1 MIIQRKQRTVLLE
14 LLLLLLLFL
23 GETVHDTPVLQQFVA
38 FVVLNRTTTLQL
50 AFELW
55 KMSLDLERVSGK
67 HVQRFDAG
75 DVQNWLASSLDRT
88 LGDMLEHRAFSFD
101 ILCFADAEHSHVQ
114 H

>member
-50 AFELW
+50 AFEL
-55 KMSLDLERVSGK
+55 
-67 HVQRFDAG
+67 
-75 DVQNWLASSLDRT
+75 
-88 LGDMLEHRAFSFD
+88 
-101 ILCFADAEHSHVQ
+101 
-114 H
+114 